1 MAFKMKGFSP
11 FNKGTAYSP
20 FTQTFGE
27 RFSRVVEEIK
37 DTFNPSKKSLSQNPT
52 KGSFVSSSPK
62 KQTDSDSTKVK
73 SNYSRLEEKLDTR
86 DNFRRGRPGRKD
98 WDQWLKEGK
107 ITQDEYNAASKE
119 WSESKKSRESQTE

>member
-52 KGSFVSSSPK
+52 KGRFRFYKS
-62 KQTDSDSTKVK
+62 KVK
-73 SNYSRLEEKLDTR
+73 LFT
-86 DNFRRGRPGRKD
+86 
-98 WDQWLKEGK
+98 
-107 ITQDEYNAASKE
+107 T
-119 WSESKKSRESQTE
+119 